1 MTAHPCL
8 QEAGISWNDAY
19 GKFLGTNL
27 ICAWITV
34 IVSFLPT
41 HALRK
46 LFPSWIAGLTVFLVG
61 VSLLRIGMQN
71 WGGGYACAQDT
82 TQLCEGNG
90 GVKLPYG
97 SISYLGLGA
106 VCFLVLLVIEIF
118 GSPFLRNC
126 EIILA
131 LLVGCAGHELPSE
144 QQLTALGSYKSQ
156 FLALVLFS
164 ACKLSVGTRCIP
176 SAVWN

>member
-1 MTAHPCL
+1 MSCFKLSHDAMSTLCIQSTKGACL
-8 QEAGISWNDAY
+8 AAQGRGVSWNDAY

-41 HALRK
+41 RMLRQ

-61 VSLLRIGMQN
+61 VSLLAIGMRN
-71 WGGGYACAQDT
+71 WGGGITCAQGPEP
-82 TQLCEGNG
+82 LCEGNG
-90 GVKLPYG
+90 DVRLPFG

-106 VCFLVLLVIEIF
+106 VCFLVLLIIEIF
-118 GSPFLRNC
+118 GSPFIRNC

-131 LLVGCAGHELPSE
+131 LLIG
-144 QQLTALGSYKSQ
+144 
-156 FLALVLFS
+156 
-164 ACKLSVGTRCIP
+164 
-176 SAVWN
+176 

>member
-1 MTAHPCL
+1 MLILCCHPM
-8 QEAGISWNDAY
+8 QEKGTSWNDAY

-34 IVSFLPT
+34 FVSFLPT
-41 HALRK
+41 RVLRQ

-61 VSLLRIGMQN
+61 VSLLSIGMQN
-71 WGGGYACAQDT
+71 WGGGIPCAGSMT
-82 TQLCEGNG
+82 ELCEGNG
-90 GVKLPYG
+90 SVMLPFG

-118 GSPFLRNC
+118 GGPFLRNC

-131 LLVGCAGHELPSE
+131 LLIGWVTMPACMAG
-144 QQLTALGSYKSQ
+144 
-156 FLALVLFS
+156 S
-164 ACKLSVGTRCIP
+164 ACACASL
-176 SAVWN
+176 A